1 MAELQ
6 CVDARLDTLNDELCQ
21 VNTRVNH
28 IAHRQARLNGFMASP
43 SPSSKASKNEDDDGD
58 SDDDDDDK
66 DEVTSSSGD
75 DEMTA

>member
-1 MAELQ
+1 MAQLQ
-6 CVDARLDTLNDELCQ
+6 RMDTRLDTLNDELCQ
-21 VNTRVNH
+21 VNTRVNR
-28 IAHRQARLNGFMASP
+28 IAHRQARLSGFMASP

-66 DEVTSSSGD
+66 DEVTSSSSD